1 LRERCRNISFKK
13 QPALFYITDKHKKGE
28 YNMNY
33 DPYPLHKMKVF
44 GNGRSIANGNLSHS
58 EEATESVLS
67 LPMEPLQKMEDTS
80 YVVDCIK
87 GYFRN

>member
-1 LRERCRNISFKK
+1 
-13 QPALFYITDKHKKGE
+13 
-28 YNMNY
+28 MNY

-44 GNGRSIANGNLSHS
+44 GNGRSIANGNLRHS

-67 LPMEPLQKMEDTS
+67 LPMEPLQGMEETS